1 MEQTEQLSQAIA
13 NGDII
18 KSLEAYVQ
26 LKKQGYSV
34 QIKETENKPNDS
46 NNKEEIKKKND
57 IENI

>member
-1 MEQTEQLSQAIA
+1 MEQAEQLSQAIS

-34 QIKETENKPNDS
+34 QIKETKNKLNDS
-46 NNKEEIKKKND
+46 NNKEEIKKKNG